1 MKKTSNGFTLIEIL
15 VYIAVS
21 SIIIL
26 AVSSFFLWTNR
37 SSAKINASREVL
49 TNSKRAVETMSY
61 EIRHAER
68 IYTPT
73 SVFSSSTGQLSLE
86 TKNYN
91 QQGETTSYI
100 DFFICQDQLC
110 LKKEGQS
117 PIILTS
123 EKVKI
128 DNLKFFHI
136 NSTSTASVQINLE
149 MSYIAPSDKL
159 EYQASIN
166 TTSTVSLRTY

>member
-1 MKKTSNGFTLIEIL
+1 MKKNGNGFTLIEIL
-15 VYIAVS
+15 VYIAIS
-21 SIIIL
+21 SIIML
-26 AVSSFFLWTNR
+26 AISSFFLWTNR
-37 SSAKINASREVL
+37 SSAKINASKEVL
-49 TNSKRAVETMSY
+49 TNSKRAMETMSY

-91 QQGETTSYI
+91 PQGETTSYV
-100 DFFICQDQLC
+100 DFFICQNQLC
-110 LKKEGQS
+110 LKKESQN

-128 DNLKFFHI
+128 DSLKFFQV
-136 NSTSTASVQINLE
+136 NSTSTASVQVNLE
-149 MSYIAPSDKL
+149 MSYIAPSDKP
-159 EYQASIN
+159 EYQASMN
-166 TTSTVSLRTY
+166 TTSTISLRIY

>member
-1 MKKTSNGFTLIEIL
+1 MKRTSNGFTLIEIL
-15 VYIAVS
+15 VYIAIS

-37 SSAKINASREVL
+37 SSIKINALKEVL
-49 TNSKRAVETMSY
+49 TNSKRAMETMSY
-61 EIRHAER
+61 EIKYAES

-91 QQGETTSYI
+91 QQGEATSYI

-110 LKKEGQS
+110 LKKENQS

-128 DNLKFFHI
+128 DSLKFFQI
-136 NSTSTASVQINLE
+136 NSTGTDSIQINLE
-149 MSYIAPSDKL
+149 ISYVAPSEKQ

-166 TTSTVSLRTY
+166 TTSTFSLRKY